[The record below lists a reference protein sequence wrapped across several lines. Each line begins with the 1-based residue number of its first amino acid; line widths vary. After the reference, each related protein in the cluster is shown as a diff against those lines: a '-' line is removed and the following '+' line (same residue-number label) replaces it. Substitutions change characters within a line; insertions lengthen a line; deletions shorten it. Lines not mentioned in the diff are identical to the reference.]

1 MIEGVL
7 VAKAGDRP
15 LILPLNRANRHGLI
29 AGATGTGKTV
39 TLRVIAEQL
48 SDAGV
53 PSFMADVKG
62 DLAGLAQPGQ
72 DNPKIRERVQKLG
85 LDGFAFQPYPV
96 VFWDLFGQQGHPI
109 RATVSEMGP
118 VLLARML
125 ELNDTQ
131 SGVLSLAFKVADD
144 NGLLLIDLK
153 DLRSLLT
160 FIAEHAKELTV
171 QYGNVAA
178 QTVGAIQR
186 ALLALETQ
194 GGIDFFGEP
203 QLELAD
209 FMRKDG
215 RGRGAINILAADKLM
230 MKPRL
235 YATFLLWL
243 LAELFEQLPEEGDLD
258 KPKLCFFF
266 DEAHLLFTDAP
277 QALLERVEQMVRLI
291 RSKGVGVYFVTQS
304 PTDVPETVLG
314 QLGNRVQHALRAFT
328 PKDQRA
334 VKTAADTFR
343 PNPDLDTARVI
354 TELAVGEALVS
365 LLDERGTPAPVERA
379 LVTPPRSRLGAITA
393 EERQAVMRMSPVV
406 GKYDQV
412 VDRESA
418 FEQLQGQRTGAAQP
432 QQPATTGWGAPPTAD
447 QPVSW
452 PGAPAGGPPPA
463 SQQGGWPGA
472 PGGPAQQ
479 PPRPQTSTGRRPIFQ
494 PGQGQQEQAQQGGIM
509 GTLGS
514 ILGGGAGGTTGGRQR
529 QGLGET
535 IVKSFGRNVAGT
547 VGRTVAT
554 QILRGIFGSM
564 RR

>member
-1 MIEGVL
+1 MTEGVL
-7 VAKAGDRP
+7 VAKAADRP
-15 LILPLNRANRHGLI
+15 LILPFSRANRHGLI

-48 SDAGV
+48 SDAGI

-85 LDGFAFQPYPV
+85 LDGFAFQPFPV
-96 VFWDLFGQQGHPI
+96 VFWDLFGKQGHPI

-153 DLRSLLT
+153 DLRALLT

-171 QYGNVAA
+171 QYGNVAT

-203 QLELAD
+203 QLEFAD

-243 LAELFEQLPEEGDLD
+243 LAELFEQLPEEGDLER
-258 KPKLCFFF
+258 PKLCFFF

-277 QALLERVEQMVRLI
+277 QALLERIEQMVRLI

-343 PNPDLDTARVI
+343 PNPELDTARVI

-365 LLDERGTPAPVERA
+365 LLDEHGTPAPVERA
-379 LVTPPRSRLGAITA
+379 MVAPPRSRLGAITP
-393 EERQAVMRMSPVV
+393 EERAAVMQMSPVT
-406 GKYDQV
+406 GKYEQT

-418 FEQLQGQRTGAAQP
+418 FEQLHGQPAAAQP
-432 QQPATTGWGAPPTAD
+432 QQPAATGWGAPPTVN

-452 PGAPAGGPPPA
+452 PGAPGSAP
-463 SQQGGWPGA
+463 A
-472 PGGPAQQ
+472 PGEPAQ
-479 PPRPQTSTGRRPIFQ
+479 RPQMTSAGRRPIFQ
-494 PGQGQQEQAQQGGIM
+494 PGQGQQQEQAPQGGIM

-514 ILGGGAGGTTGGRQR
+514 ILGGATTGGAAGGRTR

-535 IVKSFGRNVAGT
+535 MVKSFGRNVAGT
-547 VGRTVAT
+547 VGRTVAS